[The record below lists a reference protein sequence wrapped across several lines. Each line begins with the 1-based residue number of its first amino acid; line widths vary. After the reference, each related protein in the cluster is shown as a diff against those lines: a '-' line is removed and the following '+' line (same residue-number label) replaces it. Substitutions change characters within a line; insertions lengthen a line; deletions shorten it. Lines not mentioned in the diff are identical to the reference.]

1 MKEWLRLRQIAL
13 VAEDLDTAA
22 DDLGAVLG
30 LQICLHDPRVGVFGL
45 RNALFVVGTN
55 FIEIVSPK
63 ETGTAAGR
71 FFQNFEGRG
80 GYMAIFDCPNPDE
93 RAQHANALGV
103 RTAHTIDRPGIYTAR
118 QLHPRDARA
127 TMVEF
132 DRSIGGDDPEG
143 FYSPA
148 GEGWQKHIDRS
159 VTRELTGIEV
169 ASRTP
174 DDIARHWGA
183 ILQRPVAKTDGKL
196 RVEVDNVFID
206 FIFEECPRDYFKS
219 AVLSVVDRNRILA
232 EAAKRGVPHG
242 TDFVTLSG
250 VNFRLT

>member
-1 MKEWLRLRQIAL
+1 MKDWLRLRQIAL
-13 VAEDLDTAA
+13 VAEDLETASDNMA
-22 DDLGAVLG
+22 AVLG
-30 LQICLHDPRVGVFGL
+30 LQVCLHDPRVGVFGL
-45 RNALFVVGTN
+45 RNSLFVVGTN

-63 ETGTAAGR
+63 EEGTAAGR
-71 FFQNFEGRG
+71 FFKNFEGRG

-93 RAQHANALGV
+93 RAKHANAIGV
-103 RTAHTIDRPGIYTAR
+103 RTAYTIDRPFYTAR

-132 DRSIGGDDPEG
+132 DRSIGGDEPEG

-148 GEGWQKHIDRS
+148 GEGWQTHIDRS
-159 VTRELTGIEV
+159 VTRDLIGIEV

-183 ILQRPVAKTDGKL
+183 ILQRPVTSADGKS

-206 FIFEECPRDYFKS
+206 FLFEDCPREYLKS
-219 AVLSVVDRNRILA
+219 AVLSVVDRGRMLA
-232 EAAKRGVPHG
+232 QAAKRGVPHG

-250 VNFRLT
+250 VDFKLV